1 MSSVVG
7 AEVGDEVRV
16 GVWVRVEVR
25 VRVRVRMRLAAQ
37 HLTNEDLGISGPQV
51 SYLTTKNFPL
61 LSFDLIISNVLM

>member
-16 GVWVRVEVR
+16 RVRVRVEVR
-25 VRVRVRMRLAAQ
+25 VRLAAQ

-51 SYLTTKNFPL
+51 SYLTTKTFPL

>member
-25 VRVRVRMRLAAQ
+25 VRVTAQ